1 MEAFVGV
8 LGSGQ
13 LSRSR
18 LSFSGRRVRVL
29 RCRSVTKAQAAEAPE
44 TEGLSEGVSEDVS
57 EVDFAQQDV
66 ATVFPLSAVVGQDAV
81 KTALL
86 LAAVNPELGGV
97 CISGRRGTAK
107 SVMARAIHALL
118 PPIEVVKGSFYNGEP
133 SEGDDSAETIV
144 VRPPFVQIPLNTT
157 EDRLIGTV
165 NVEKSVTTG
174 KTEFQPGLL
183 AAAHR
188 GVLYIDEI
196 NLLDQGIV
204 NLLLSVISE
213 GVVRVEREGMSYT
226 HPCRPLII
234 ATFNPEEGD
243 VRAHFLDRIAVVLSA
258 DSNPLSLEERI
269 DAVESSIKYRENPK
283 DFVSDVFSE
292 TDQMATNI
300 ILAREYLKD
309 VELDKSQVEYLV
321 SEAVRAD
328 TQGHRCDLYA
338 CQVARAAAALE
349 GRDYVTKEDLK
360 TAVQLVILP
369 RSRAFN
375 NQDMMEQEAPPPPP
389 PPPPQDQMEDDETE
403 QEPDEEDEKEED
415 QEQTPEIPEEFIFD
429 PEGVILDPEVLN
441 FAQGQRGGKSGT
453 RGVIFSTD
461 RGRYVK
467 AMLPK
472 KGEIT
477 KLAVDATLRASAPYQ
492 KARRE
497 RHADTEDAEKG
508 VYVEEADLRIKR
520 LARKAGSLILFLV
533 DASGS
538 MALNRMNSAKGAAIK
553 LLTEAYQTRDKIS
566 LITFQGD
573 RAEVILPPTKSIT
586 MAKKRLETMPC
597 GGGSPMA
604 HALTMATR
612 VGLNAQKTGDV
623 GKVIMVVISDGR
635 ANVPLHT
642 SEGEEVEEK
651 LTKAEMKEEV
661 LNLSKSIGALGG
673 FNLLCIDTENKFVST
688 GLARE
693 LAEYAQGSYHYLP
706 KATDQSVA
714 EVAGGAISA
723 MRST

>member
-1 MEAFVGV
+1 
-8 LGSGQ
+8 
-13 LSRSR
+13 
-18 LSFSGRRVRVL
+18 
-29 RCRSVTKAQAAEAPE
+29 
-44 TEGLSEGVSEDVS
+44 
-57 EVDFAQQDV
+57 
-66 ATVFPLSAVVGQDAV
+66 
-81 KTALL
+81 
-86 LAAVNPELGGV
+86 
-97 CISGRRGTAK
+97 
-107 SVMARAIHALL
+107 
-118 PPIEVVKGSFYNGEP
+118 
-133 SEGDDSAETIV
+133 
-144 VRPPFVQIPLNTT
+144 
-157 EDRLIGTV
+157 
-165 NVEKSVTTG
+165 
-174 KTEFQPGLL
+174 
-183 AAAHR
+183 
-188 GVLYIDEI
+188 
-196 NLLDQGIV
+196 
-204 NLLLSVISE
+204 
-213 GVVRVEREGMSYT
+213 
-226 HPCRPLII
+226 
-234 ATFNPEEGD
+234 
-243 VRAHFLDRIAVVLSA
+243 
-258 DSNPLSLEERI
+258 
-269 DAVESSIKYRENPK
+269 
-283 DFVSDVFSE
+283 
-292 TDQMATNI
+292 MATNI

-309 VELDKSQVEYLV
+309 VQLDKSQVEYLV

-403 QEPDEEDEKEED
+403 QEPDEEEEKEED

-472 KGEIT
+472 NGEIT

-497 RHADTEDAEKG
+497 RNADTEDAEKG

-538 MALNRMNSAKGAAIK
+538 MALNRMNSAKGAAIR

-623 GKVIMVVISDGR
+623 GKVILVVISDGR
-635 ANVPLHT
+635 ANVALHT

-688 GLARE
+688 GLAKE
-693 LAEYAQGSYHYLP
+693 LAECAQGSYHYLP